1 MFKEKIWLS
10 AKESSIIVDYLL
22 VLKNSNYFLEDEIKS
37 IDDLVSKLKICVICL
52 ELTDTLCNKISF
64 LIDSEIEAIFFREF
78 CGDSLFFAI
87 EQKIIEFEKHK
98 NVEEKIKNSY
108 LFTRLWQNGSVLN
121 QLFVDE

>member
-37 IDDLVSKLKICVICL
+37 IDDLVSRLKICVICL

-108 LFTRLWQNGSVLN
+108 LFTRL
-121 QLFVDE
+121 